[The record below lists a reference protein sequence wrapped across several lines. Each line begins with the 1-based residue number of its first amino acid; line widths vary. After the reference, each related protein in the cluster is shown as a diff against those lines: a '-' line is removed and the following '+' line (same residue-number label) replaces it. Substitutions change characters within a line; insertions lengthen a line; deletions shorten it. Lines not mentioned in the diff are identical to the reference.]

1 MPDIFDLI
9 TRYFWLLALIITA
22 INSVAYQR
30 RLRILSEQ
38 YPERTRGYRQF
49 LIGFIVV
56 NTLVWL
62 VMGVGILF
70 GGVPSVFSYF
80 NPSTGN
86 PYVLAW
92 HAVVIGTWILGV
104 IWIFFRGGA
113 QFVVDHPGLLNVNMS
128 KPIYVQLWFLACIG
142 GGILGEVMM
151 WTRQVPIP

>member
-9 TRYFWLLALIITA
+9 TRYFWLVALIITA
-22 INSVAYQR
+22 INGAVYRQR
-30 RLRILSEQ
+30 LQSLIDAH
-38 YPERTRGYRQF
+38 PEGARGYQQF
-49 LIGFIVV
+49 TLGFIIV
-56 NTLVWL
+56 NALVWA
-62 VMGVGILF
+62 VMGIGILF

-92 HAVVIGTWILGV
+92 HAVVIGMWILGV

-113 QFVVDHPGLLNVNMS
+113 QFMVDHPGLMNVNMS

-142 GGILGEVMM
+142 GGFS
-151 WTRQVPIP
+151 QK